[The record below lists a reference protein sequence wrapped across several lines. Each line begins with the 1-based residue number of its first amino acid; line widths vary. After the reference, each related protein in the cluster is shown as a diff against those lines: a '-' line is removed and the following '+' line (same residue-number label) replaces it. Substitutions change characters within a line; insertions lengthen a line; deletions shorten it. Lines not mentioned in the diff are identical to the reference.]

1 MLQDPPTLTLWPLN
15 FLATEFSA
23 SWSCWQPSSYAH
35 SDRTSSM
42 PNNGLVSVQS
52 RGSSR
57 ETLSRLLATLAGR
70 QLTIFA
76 RVDHAPGAVSAGLP
90 LRPTEVVIFGNP
102 MGGTVLMQ
110 DQQSAGIDLPLKA
123 LVWEDAGG
131 KAWLTYS
138 HPAWSAPRHGI
149 GSASAATVKAMA
161 SLLSA
166 IAQEAPQ

>member
-1 MLQDPPTLTLWPLN
+1 
-15 FLATEFSA
+15 
-23 SWSCWQPSSYAH
+23 
-35 SDRTSSM
+35 M

-52 RGSSR
+52 RGSAR

-76 RVDHAPGAVSAGLP
+76 RVDHAAGAAS
-90 LRPTEVVIFGNP
+90 
-102 MGGTVLMQ
+102 MGGTALMQ

-138 HPAWSAPRHGI
+138 DPAWIAQRHGL
-149 GSASAATVKAMA
+149 GTASAATV
-161 SLLSA
+161 
-166 IAQEAPQ
+166 IRN

>member
-1 MLQDPPTLTLWPLN
+1 
-15 FLATEFSA
+15 
-23 SWSCWQPSSYAH
+23 
-35 SDRTSSM
+35 M

-52 RGSSR
+52 RGSAR

-76 RVDHAPGAVSAGLP
+76 RVDHAAGAVSVGLP

-138 HPAWSAPRHGI
+138 DPAWIAQRHGL

-161 SLLSA
+161 ALLSA
-166 IAQEAPQ
+166 IAQEATQ